1 MKKRCYGCMCL
12 LDAKEKVCPLCGFD
26 ENTYFIV
33 KNKNALMPGIVLKN
47 RYLIGKVLGAG
58 GFGITY
64 LGFDKI
70 LNIKVAIKEYFP
82 ADLANRSESQGN
94 RQKIHVTDR
103 SCEESYH
110 RGLEKFLSE
119 ARILARLS
127 HEPGVVSVQNFFYD
141 NNSGYIILN
150 YLPGPNLKDM
160 VEKMPRPMEAEEIV
174 NLLLPLI
181 KALGEVHK
189 MGVIHCDISP
199 DNIVLDEKG
208 GLVLI
213 DFGAA
218 KTMDLNKKSMTIV
231 LKKGYA
237 PPEQYSSTIVKGPW
251 TDVYSLCATIYF
263 MVTHAIPTDAIARW
277 SEDNLYDLY
286 DLGMSVPK
294 EFSEVIKKGMSLQVS
309 ERYQT
314 MEALEKALVS
324 SVKKRTGPAEGVTK
338 RAEAFIL
345 DDTDPLYQTTVLYSD
360 DPEYLDHDS
369 SSAEPQDIG
378 LETGS
383 DSGREGGQ
391 PEGQPPAAKT
401 AAAVKPASSKKKTGM
416 ALICI
421 LVLAAALALTLIY
434 YWHIKHPPS
443 SDPKGADTEVS
454 SATESGP
461 LDDSNDQSSEDTVSE
476 KAEQESST
484 TAGPV
489 NAKDNTE
496 KIEKI
501 YPDNAKEFQGH
512 HYLVVNESMTWEQ
525 ARKKCVEMKG
535 HLATITSPEEQ
546 AFIRRLIEENWEKY
560 HYWLGAADEDQEGNW
575 KWITGEAWTYQ
586 NWEEGQPN
594 NSTYYDKKHGQDY
607 MELQATYGDNGEK
620 EYMTWTDISEDGVS
634 PDFTGAP
641 EYNSTQ
647 YYGFICEWDE

>member
-1 MKKRCYGCMCL
+1 MCL
-12 LDAKEKVCPLCGFD
+12 LDAREKVCPFCGFNED
-26 ENTYFIV
+26 VYFIE
-33 KNKNALMPGIVLKN
+33 KNKNALMPGVILKD

-64 LGFDKI
+64 LGFDNVLK
-70 LNIKVAIKEYFP
+70 IKVAIKEYFP
-82 ADLANRSESQGN
+82 VDLARRSESYRDGT
-94 RQKIHVTDR
+94 KILVTDR
-103 SCEESYH
+103 SNEESYH

-141 NNSGYIILN
+141 NNSGYIIMN

-160 VEKMPRPMEAEEIV
+160 VEKLPRPMEAEEIV

-181 KALGEVHK
+181 HALGEVHK

-263 MVTHAIPTDAIARW
+263 MVTHAVPPDAIARW
-277 SEDNLYDLY
+277 SEDSLYGLY
-286 DLGMSVPK
+286 DLGMAVSR

-314 MEALEKALVS
+314 MEELEKALLS
-324 SVKKRTGPAEGVTK
+324 SIHRESGPAEGVTE
-338 RAEAFIL
+338 RAATFIL
-345 DDTDPLYQTTVLYSD
+345 DDTDPLFQTSVLFPDYPEQPGIQSPFSEDRDAGPGAGPGSGWRERPSVPDSADSPQKTVSSKRTKIMAMVCVLALGAVLVLTLSYYQHMKKSPSSVQKRPEAEATADSEAAASGDTNDQGSKDAASDQGKGDASSENAGPENSTVSD
-360 DPEYLDHDS
+360 
-369 SSAEPQDIG
+369 
-378 LETGS
+378 
-383 DSGREGGQ
+383 
-391 PEGQPPAAKT
+391 PAA
-401 AAAVKPASSKKKTGM
+401 
-416 ALICI
+416 
-421 LVLAAALALTLIY
+421 
-434 YWHIKHPPS
+434 
-443 SDPKGADTEVS
+443 
-454 SATESGP
+454 ATEM
-461 LDDSNDQSSEDTVSE
+461 
-476 KAEQESST
+476 
-484 TAGPV
+484 
-489 NAKDNTE
+489 TE
-496 KIEKI
+496 EIKKL
-501 YPDNAKEFQGH
+501 YPDDAVEFQGH
-512 HYLVVNESMTWEQ
+512 HYLLVNEPMGWKR
-525 ARKKCVEMKG
+525 AKKKCEDMKG

-546 AFIRRLIEENWEKY
+546 DFICRLIEEKGEKY
-560 HYWLGAADEDQEGNW
+560 HYWLGATDRNHEGNW
-575 KWITGEAWTYQ
+575 EWITGEAWAYQ

-594 NSTYYDKKHGQDY
+594 NSDYYDKEHGQDY
-607 MELQATYGDNGEK
+607 LELQATYGDNGDQ

-634 PDFTGAP
+634 PDFMEGP
-641 EYNSTQ
+641 EYNSTP
-647 YYGFICEWDE
+647 YSGFICEWDE